1 MKPLRIILHRE
12 TDIYFCLALEE
23 YLLTHSE
30 EDVAILWQSHRA
42 VVCGKH
48 QVALRESDW
57 LYCQE
62 NGIRI
67 ARRISG
73 GGTVFHDQGNL
84 CFTFIRKVEDR
95 QQAIDFRYHTAPI
108 VNWLQ
113 AHGIDAT
120 HSGRNDILHKGLKI
134 SGNAEHLDLRRNK
147 VLHHG
152 TLLYDCDLANLGH
165 AIRGNETCYTDKG
178 VRSVRSK
185 VANIRPDFRP
195 ALPEAEVW
203 PDLAAY
209 LVAHLPGAY
218 LAPLQA
224 EELRATAAL
233 REEKF
238 CQEAW
243 IFGYSPAYRFQ
254 QERQLAAGLL
264 DIKLK
269 VERGYVAEAEIA
281 LDGNP
286 CHLAVEAI
294 QGCYHHALP
303 LDDLAVLLPAG
314 LALEDFVRCAY

>member
-1 MKPLRIILHRE
+1 MKPLRVILHQE

-23 YLLTHSE
+23 HLLTHSE

-62 NGIRI
+62 NGICI

-108 VNWLQ
+108 VGWLQ
-113 AHGIDAT
+113 SHGIDAT

-152 TLLYDCDLANLGH
+152 TLLYDCDLANLGR
-165 AIRGNETCYTDKG
+165 AIRGNEACYTDKG

-185 VANIRPDFRP
+185 VANIRPDFAP
-195 ALPEAEVW
+195 DLPEAEVW
-203 PDLAAY
+203 HDLAAY
-209 LVAHLPGAY
+209 LTAHLPGAY

-224 EELRATAAL
+224 DERRATAAL

-238 CQEAW
+238 GQEDW
-243 IFGYSPAYRFQ
+243 IFGYSPVYLFQ
-254 QERQLAAGLL
+254 QQKQLPAGLL
-264 DIKLK
+264 DIKLRVDK
-269 VERGYVAEAEIA
+269 GRIAEAA
-281 LDGNP
+281 VSLDGNP
-286 CHLAVEAI
+286 CNLVIEAI
-294 QGCYHHALP
+294 HGCYHHALP
-303 LDDLAVLLPAG
+303 FDDLALLLPPGVPVA
-314 LALEDFVRCAY
+314 DFRKAMY